1 MRALAYALKTFR
13 ERHSKCRVL
22 RYDGRQDGNPFFL
35 VYSPN
40 FGPSLNGE
48 SRFVVSLG
56 FYTKRALYSLMI
68 NRYSQGYELNQHTDG
83 VERND
88 LLLLEVWRA
97 KRGGVFSAGDG
108 SRSWLGG
115 RLWRLDAGA
124 IEHGF
129 SKIEEGSRLT
139 VILQRGQEDGKAP

>member
-13 ERHSKCRVL
+13 ERHSKYRVL

-40 FGPSLNGE
+40 FGPSLHGE
-48 SRFVVSLG
+48 SRFVLSLG
-56 FYTKRALYSLMI
+56 FYSKRALYSLMI
-68 NRYSQGYELNQHTDG
+68 NRYSRGYELNQHTDG

-88 LLLLEVWRA
+88 LLLLELWRA
-97 KRGGVFSAGDG
+97 QRGGVFTAAGG
-108 SRSWLGG
+108 RSWWGG
-115 RLWRLDAGA
+115 RIWRLDAGA
-124 IEHGF
+124 VEHGF

-139 VILQRGQEDGKAP
+139 VIFQRGQENGKAP

>member
-13 ERHSKCRVL
+13 ERHSKYRVL

-48 SRFVVSLG
+48 SRF
-56 FYTKRALYSLMI
+56 YSLMI
-68 NRYSQGYELNQHTDG
+68 NRYSRGYELNQHTDG

-108 SRSWLGG
+108 SRSWLSG

-124 IEHGF
+124 TEHGF